1 MDRRGFDA
9 QGIPPEPPIPPETK
23 PLMTICVIYNPHA
36 GRLRAKQQIGR
47 IQERYQAI
55 AEFRPTSARGHAQ
68 ELARQAADEG
78 FDIVAAAGGDGT
90 VHEVANGL
98 LRAARP
104 ATLAV
109 IPVGSAND
117 FAYSI
122 RRQFGVTGLAEGE
135 GHPIDVG
142 LAEIPSG
149 KSQYFV
155 EGIGLGLAGMVTV
168 ESQKIR
174 GLRGMALYGLAA
186 WRALK
191 KAVPEELEIGWN
203 DEPPV
208 AAPTLMLSALLG
220 QREGNFLMA
229 PEALVDD
236 GQFDVVHAGRIS
248 RWGALR
254 LIPKLAL
261 SGPPR
266 NHPEVHLRQCQR
278 IDIRAKHPL
287 VVHLDGEVFCEEA
300 DRVTELRVTLLPRQ
314 LKAKVVAA

>member
-1 MDRRGFDA
+1 MS
-9 QGIPPEPPIPPETK
+9 
-23 PLMTICVIYNPHA
+23 ICVIYNPHA
-36 GRLRAKQQIGR
+36 GRRRAQQQIGR
-47 IQERYQAI
+47 IQERYQSI

-68 ELARQAADEG
+68 ELARHAADEG

-122 RRQFGVTGLAEGE
+122 RRQFGVTDLADGKS
-135 GHPIDVG
+135 HPIDVG
-142 LAEIPSG
+142 LAETPSG

-191 KAVPEELEIGWN
+191 KAVPNELEIRWN
-203 DEPPV
+203 DEAPV
-208 AAPTLMLSALLG
+208 TSPTLMLSALLG

-229 PEALVDD
+229 PKALVDD
-236 GQFDVVHAGRIS
+236 GQFDVVHVGRIT

-254 LIPKLAL
+254 LIPRLAV
-261 SGPPR
+261 SGPPQK
-266 NHPEVHLRQCQR
+266 HPEVRLRQCGR
-278 IDIRAKHPL
+278 LHIRAQRPL
-287 VVHLDGEVFCEEA
+287 VVHVDGEVFA
-300 DRVTELRVTLLPRQ
+300 SAPDAVTELAVTILPRR
-314 LKAKVVAA
+314 LVAKVVDV